1 MDRPYR
7 DSPKLTH
14 RDESDSLIRM
24 KRLQVLLEDDELRA
38 IQEVARKRRMT
49 TAEWVR
55 QQLRAGREAEGRSDT
70 ARKLAAIRKAVS
82 HWPPA
87 PAPSIDQMNAEIAR
101 GYLDEHAEE

>member
-1 MDRPYR
+1 
-7 DSPKLTH
+7 
-14 RDESDSLIRM
+14 M

-70 ARKLAAIRKAVS
+70 ARKLTAIRKAAN

-87 PAPSIDQMNAEIAR
+87 PAPDIDQMNAEIAR
-101 GYLDEHAEE
+101 GYMDAHRDE

>member
-1 MDRPYR
+1 
-7 DSPKLTH
+7 
-14 RDESDSLIRM
+14 M

-70 ARKLAAIRKAVS
+70 ARKLAAIRKAAA

-87 PAPSIDQMNAEIAR
+87 PAPDIGQMNAEIER
-101 GYLDEHAEE
+101 GYLEEHDEK